1 MTSAQVIEGI
11 VINHVNEHLGSI
23 KATTGA
29 K

>member
-1 MTSAQVIEGI
+1 MTSAQAIEEI
-11 VINHVNEHLGSI
+11 LINHVNEHLGSI